1 MIGMSGSLHCGI
13 VALVGRPNVGK
24 STLLNR
30 LVGERLSITSQRPQT
45 TRHRILGIRTRE
57 RSQIVYVDAPGL
69 QRDVRTPLN
78 RYMNRV
84 ARGSLEGVDCILL
97 VIDAQG
103 WVEADN
109 YPLQLV
115 RELRCPVILVINKI
129 DRLATRSAL
138 LPLID
143 SLRHKMGFAEIVP
156 VSALKGT
163 NVSDLENAILRHL
176 PVQPP
181 LYAAEQ
187 LTDKSERFLAA
198 EFIREQV
205 FRGFGQEVPYST
217 TVRIDQFR
225 HSRGTRHIEAT
236 IFVEKEGQKGIL
248 IGKGG
253 ERLKAIGTRARSA
266 MQKQFGGKV
275 HLQLWVKVKRGWS
288 ESEQALKALGYT
300 EEP

>member
-1 MIGMSGSLHCGI
+1 MSGSLHCGM

-30 LVGERLSITSQRPQT
+30 LVGERVSITSQRPQT

-57 RSQIVYVDAPGL
+57 RGQIVYVDTPGL
-69 QRDVRTPLN
+69 HRDVHKPLN
-78 RYMNRV
+78 RYMNRI

-97 VIDAQG
+97 VVSAQG
-103 WVEADN
+103 WVESDS
-109 YPLQLV
+109 YPLELV
-115 RELRCPVILVINKI
+115 RGQRCPVILVINKI
-129 DRLATRSAL
+129 DRLAARTEL
-138 LPLID
+138 LPLIETA
-143 SLRHKMGFAEIVP
+143 SHKMNFAEIVP
-156 VSALKGT
+156 VSALKGS
-163 NVSDLENAILRHL
+163 NLKDLEDAILRHL

-181 LYAAEQ
+181 MYAAEQ

-205 FRGFGQEVPYST
+205 FRGFGQEVPYSA

-225 HSRGTRHIEAT
+225 HAQGTRHIEAT
-236 IFVEKEGQKGIL
+236 ILVEKEGQKGIL

-253 ERLKAIGTRARSA
+253 ERLKTIGTRARAA
-266 MQKQFGGKV
+266 MQKLFGGKV
-275 HLQLWVKVKRGWS
+275 HLQLWVKVKHGWS
-288 ESEQALKALGYT
+288 ESEQALKSLGYV

>member
-1 MIGMSGSLHCGI
+1 MSDSLHCGV

-57 RSQIVYVDAPGL
+57 RGQIVYVDTPGL
-69 QRDVRTPLN
+69 HRDVRKPLN

-84 ARGSLEGVDCILL
+84 ARASLAGVDCLLL

-115 RELRCPVILVINKI
+115 REQRCPVILVINKI

-143 SLRHKMGFAEIVP
+143 SLSHKMSFAEIVP

-163 NVSDLENAILRHL
+163 NVSDLEDAVLRHL

-205 FRGFGQEVPYST
+205 CRGFGQEVPYSA
-217 TVRIDQFR
+217 TVRIEQFR
-225 HSRGTRHIEAT
+225 HSGGTRHIEAT
-236 IFVEKEGQKGIL
+236 ILVEKEGQKGIL

-266 MQKQFGGKV
+266 MQRLFGGKV

>member
-1 MIGMSGSLHCGI
+1 MSGSLRCGI

-24 STLLNR
+24 STLLNQ

-57 RSQIVYVDAPGL
+57 RGQVVYVDTPGL
-69 QRDVRTPLN
+69 HRDLHKPLN

-84 ARGSLEGVDCILL
+84 ARGGLAGVDCILF
-97 VIDAQG
+97 VVDAQG

-109 YPLQLV
+109 YPLELV
-115 RELRCPVILVINKI
+115 REQRCPVILVINKI
-129 DRLATRSAL
+129 DRLARRSAL

-143 SLRHKMGFAEIVP
+143 SLSHKMGFAEIVP

-163 NVSDLENAILRHL
+163 NVSDLEDAVLRHL
-176 PVQPP
+176 PVQPT

-205 FRGFGQEVPYST
+205 FRGFGQEVPYSA

-225 HSRGTRHIEAT
+225 HSRGVRHIEAT
-236 IFVEKEGQKGIL
+236 IVVEKEGQKGIL

-253 ERLKAIGTRARSA
+253 ERLKTIGTRARSA
-266 MQKQFGGKV
+266 MQRLFGGRV

-288 ESEQALKALGYT
+288 ASEQALKALGYT
-300 EEP
+300 EET

>member
-1 MIGMSGSLHCGI
+1 MSGSLHCGM

-30 LVGERLSITSQRPQT
+30 LVGERVSITSQRPQT

-57 RSQIVYVDAPGL
+57 RGQIVYVDTPGL
-69 QRDVRTPLN
+69 HRDVQKPLN
-78 RYMNRV
+78 RYMNRI

-97 VIDAQG
+97 VIAAQG
-103 WVEADN
+103 WVEADS
-109 YPLQLV
+109 YPLELV
-115 RELRCPVILVINKI
+115 RGQRCPVILVINKI
-129 DRLATRSAL
+129 DRLAARAEL
-138 LPLID
+138 LPLIEAV
-143 SLRHKMGFAEIVP
+143 SHKMDFAEIVP
-156 VSALKGT
+156 VSALKGS
-163 NVSDLENAILRHL
+163 NLADLEDAILRHL

-187 LTDKSERFLAA
+187 LTDKNERFLAA

-205 FRGFGQEVPYST
+205 FRGFGQEVPYSA

-225 HSRGTRHIEAT
+225 HSQGTRHIEAT
-236 IFVEKEGQKGIL
+236 ILVEKEGQKGIL

-253 ERLKAIGTRARSA
+253 ERLKTIGTRARAA
-266 MQKQFGGKV
+266 MQKLFGGKV
-275 HLQLWVKVKRGWS
+275 HLQLWVKVKQGWS
-288 ESEQALKALGYT
+288 ESEQALKSLGYV